1 MFIKLLLKI
10 LIYIGNYEQIQFFQL
25 ALLYSLWQEETITKI
40 EIEVSTTVVKIR
52 NDKEIFVSLS
62 DENPNYWKIDDDM
75 EQA

>member
-1 MFIKLLLKI
+1 MTK
-10 LIYIGNYEQIQFFQL
+10 G
-25 ALLYSLWQEETITKI
+25 ETITKI
-40 EIEVSTTVVKIR
+40 EIELSTTVVKIR